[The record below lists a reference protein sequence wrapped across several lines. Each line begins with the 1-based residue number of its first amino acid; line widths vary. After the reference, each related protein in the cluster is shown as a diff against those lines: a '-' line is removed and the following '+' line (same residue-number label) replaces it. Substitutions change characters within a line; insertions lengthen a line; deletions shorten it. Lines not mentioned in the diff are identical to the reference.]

1 MRTSHVIPLQDGGVE
16 GHALIFSC
24 ENSKITTR
32 CRTTIDRRMLDPTKK
47 KDTPHPMAKEK
58 PQQDSRR
65 GKIAYKIKPQ
75 TSEMLRRLK
84 QNLVFTRR
92 PHRDGARHAFDCLS
106 VSCEGM
112 GQQWPATGAEAMGAA
127 DLGVT

>member
-16 GHALIFSC
+16 GHALIFC

-32 CRTTIDRRMLDPTKK
+32 CGTTIDRRMLDPTKK
-47 KDTPHPMAKEK
+47 KDTPHPTAKEK

-65 GKIAYKIKPQ
+65 GKITYKIKPQ

-106 VSCEGM
+106 VSCGGM
-112 GQQWPATGAEAMGAA
+112 GQQWPATGAGALGAA
-127 DLGVT
+127 DLGVA

>member
-47 KDTPHPMAKEK
+47 KDTPHPRTKEK
-58 PQQDSRR
+58 PQKTGGGVKLYLESNPISAREAQ
-65 GKIAYKIKPQ
+65 
-75 TSEMLRRLK
+75 
-84 QNLVFTRR
+84 
-92 PHRDGARHAFDCLS
+92 GAQMFEC
-106 VSCEGM
+106 
-112 GQQWPATGAEAMGAA
+112 
-127 DLGVT
+127 